1 MLFKGRAM
9 KKQLDLAIGNRIRAI
24 RVSSGLSTIDLA
36 EAAHM
41 PLTDYTCSEEGKRR
55 FLARELFAIS
65 QALRIGMTD
74 LVSDLDNVPD
84 K

>member
-1 MLFKGRAM
+1 M

-36 EAAHM
+36 ETARM
-41 PLTDYTCSEEGKRR
+41 PLTDYTHGEKGNRR
-55 FLARELFAIS
+55 FSARELFAIS

-74 LVSDLDNVPD
+74 LVSDLDNVPGR
-84 K
+84 